1 MVIFIRCIF
10 YRNNFIYDSISNLSA
25 KVISRD
31 TISSSTVSIDDNGI
45 NLNNTDT
52 DGGIYIDLIGL
63 DTTQYGNNI
72 TVEMVIKNTDLT
84 RDVLYFQTIRD
95 VEGEINNDS
104 AFITFKFSN
113 TPKLLV
119 RTDNRTDSGYN
130 YRTTTDPSNQINNT
144 DFFHYKYSLNSS

>member
-1 MVIFIRCIF
+1 MANLLYNWYFTNDNTITNAL
-10 YRNNFIYDSISNLSA
+10 NNFIYDSISNLSA

-72 TVEMVIKNTDLT
+72 TIITITLLLTIIMIIVII
-84 RDVLYFQTIRD
+84 VMTIAVPRQL
-95 VEGEINNDS
+95 S
-104 AFITFKFSN
+104 AWGFL
-113 TPKLLV
+113 P
-119 RTDNRTDSGYN
+119 RE
-130 YRTTTDPSNQINNT
+130 
-144 DFFHYKYSLNSS
+144 FFGKGLMGSALMGSLQV